1 MLVDYE
7 GGKDLV
13 PVTLWNA
20 HEISLL
26 DMAKNINQKIVNA
39 KNAKDQ
45 AHNDATALFDVLPTY
60 ILGPLTVI
68 ASYIS

>member
-20 HEISLL
+20 HETSLL

-39 KNAKDQ
+39 KNAKD
-45 AHNDATALFDVLPTY
+45 
-60 ILGPLTVI
+60 
-68 ASYIS
+68 